1 MDQNFVGEGFSRYVI
16 FQVCYCILKG
26 FFGVSIADFEQ
37 VNAGLLFS
45 SASFNN
51 HVSQIRDFH
60 F

>member
-1 MDQNFVGEGFSRYVI
+1 MDQNFVGEDFSRYVI
-16 FQVCYCILKG
+16 FQVCYYILKG

-45 SASFNN
+45 SVSFNN
-51 HVSQIRDFH
+51 HVSPIRDFH